1 MVNINVDLNFYLLIN
16 FNSYF
21 NKILD
26 PVIKI

>member
-1 MVNINVDLNFYLLIN
+1 MADINVDLNLYLSIN

-21 NKILD
+21 NIILD